1 MYTYTYTLYICYI
14 YTKCIITRL
23 AWLML
28 SVHTL
33 CTAISIPGFLQP
45 RASRNKFM
53 LLTGTRSVDDVS
65 LGRSDKPKT
74 DCGMTIQRRC
84 IRIFHFNPER
94 LGILT
99 AGFCRLLQVCNIW
112 TPYGHRRICGDVK
125 GYSLCRCC
133 PLTWWFHLVTSLQAW
148 SFDLLYFQ
156 SRLEYYWNYIW
167 IGLYRDCIDWTKL
180 DKLVRVPRLQ
190 RIKQADEGDGNVSD
204 PLFEVADEQM
214 PLPSLGTRGHP
225 KKCIWSA
232 NKLACWGFAAAQFH
246 SCCTTELIA
255 LYI

>member
-1 MYTYTYTLYICYI
+1 
-14 YTKCIITRL
+14 
-23 AWLML
+23 
-28 SVHTL
+28 
-33 CTAISIPGFLQP
+33 
-45 RASRNKFM
+45 M
-53 LLTGTRSVDDVS
+53 LLTATRSVDFVS

-99 AGFCRLLQVCNIW
+99 AGYCRLLQVCNIW
-112 TPYGHRRICGDVK
+112 TPYGHHMDTYGEFVETSRITACAGVALWH
-125 GYSLCRCC
+125 GGFISWQACRLGPITCC
-133 PLTWWFHLVTSLQAW
+133 I
-148 SFDLLYFQ
+148 
-156 SRLEYYWNYIW
+156 SRVDWNIIGIIFELDYIE
-167 IGLYRDCIDWTKL
+167 LDCIDWTKL

-190 RIKQADEGDGNVSD
+190 RIKQADEGDGNASD

-246 SCCTTELIA
+246 SCCTIELIA